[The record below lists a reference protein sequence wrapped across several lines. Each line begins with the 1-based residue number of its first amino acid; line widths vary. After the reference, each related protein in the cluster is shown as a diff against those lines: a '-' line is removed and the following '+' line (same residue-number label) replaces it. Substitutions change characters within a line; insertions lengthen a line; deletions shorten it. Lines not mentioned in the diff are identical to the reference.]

1 MPRSARGKTLARVP
15 AQPDLGAP
23 GANLPVLW
31 RLLIRI
37 QSPVQIRLRLQ
48 VLRALQVLPALYVVP
63 PLPVLRPLRRY
74 RLQRGD

>member
-48 VLRALQVLPALYVVP
+48 VLRAL
-63 PLPVLRPLRRY
+63 
-74 RLQRGD
+74 